1 MAAPKIKQYLLNG
14 MAAAASLKLAK
25 RSIVSVLL
33 DLEHSTKE
41 SLQYKWELMP
51 ESEYTLSG
59 GDAERKPDALP
70 INVNKSGNF
79 FTFKAPSQ
87 SGSYRLFVF
96 VMDNKNQIAYGNF
109 PFYVK

>member
-1 MAAPKIKQYLLNG
+1 

-87 SGSYRLFVF
+87 SGSYRLFVY